1 MSKNWGYAGQVH
13 LEQRRTWS
21 MDRKTWGQGAV
32 PQTKFAGG
40 WAAERWQKSLPL
52 CTLHFSLKSF
62 APNPEFHIQLFFCKQ
77 VSNCPLNT
85 SLTVFF
91 FTLVACQHLATI
103 KAAGCGL
110 EGHMPDLSRL
120 SIVTVD
126 RTAYTSWR
134 ASLDETLQTLDISNN
149 RISKVQSFPSD
160 VQSVTLANNP
170 AIAFSPGLLERSLNK
185 GIALDLQG
193 VSLVNPGEAEQLVK
207 TRKLIMTEVVT
218 SFDKSRGYECKSI
231 THSSLVITPAMFLP
245 DTLCV
250 CAAGWTGAGIK
261 CNKCPADTYRA
272 SNTSASKCSR
282 CPANSHAE
290 PASVSITGC
299 RCVLGEMYQEGDEW
313 RCGCPQGQ
321 AHLGNTCVNCDPL
334 KLSCIHTGSEAHSAP
349 PLEGFARVAPNETQA
364 FKCFGSRCTSTN
376 ADRDHLGCVKGYKS
390 TLCSD
395 CIPHYH
401 RDGTKCKPCPK
412 NAPTFPWLGVG
423 VYLLVISIIVTL
435 VTLVIWR
442 NASSFDAV
450 KTLAASQ
457 GLVLLQ
463 ICQLWPIMS
472 GLSTESEGSGMWEM
486 PYIETLQ
493 LSFQSFKESLTLQCH
508 YDGTVVR
515 WIFAILSPVIPLL
528 VILACLTLEI
538 YDRGMGIGTAL
549 KALTLVYIG
558 GASACSELFRCQTVD
573 ANGDELPAAFHFRKY
588 LPNLGCET
596 VPDVDAVAYGTAFCY
611 GVVIPACLLYLYV
624 KQQVQTQQ
632 VRTCLAAALFREKE
646 LNISWQKI
654 EITDSKTET
663 QRHLVASATAYVS
676 VLFRGRVRMKIS
688 GSKLQICQSCQ
699 NMVNLKFVN
708 LPPSFLRIIG
718 IPIEVSCSETFCV
731 CVSKLIFAVQVAMS

>member
-1 MSKNWGYAGQVH
+1 M
-13 LEQRRTWS
+13 
-21 MDRKTWGQGAV
+21 
-32 PQTKFAGG
+32 
-40 WAAERWQKSLPL
+40 
-52 CTLHFSLKSF
+52 
-62 APNPEFHIQLFFCKQ
+62 KQ

-85 SLTVFF
+85 SLMVFF
-91 FTLVACQHLATI
+91 VPLVACRHLATI

-110 EGHMPDLSRL
+110 QGHMPNLRTLSGF
-120 SIVTVD
+120 TVD
-126 RTAYTSWR
+126 SSRRFFWR
-134 ASLDETLQTLDISNN
+134 ARLDDTLQMLDISNN
-149 RISKVQSFPSD
+149 HISKVQSFPWD

-170 AIAFSPGLLERSLNK
+170 VIEFSPGLLESSLNK
-185 GIALDLQG
+185 GISLDLQG
-193 VSLVNPGEAEQLVK
+193 SSLVNPGEAEQLIK
-207 TRKLIMTEVVT
+207 AGKLTMTESVT
-218 SFDKSRGYECKSI
+218 SFDKSMGYECKSI

-250 CAAGWTGAGIK
+250 CAAGWTGSGIK
-261 CNKCPADTYRA
+261 CNKCPVDTYRP
-272 SNTSASKCSR
+272 SNTSASKCSP
-282 CPANSHAE
+282 CPAHSRAE
-290 PASVSITGC
+290 SASVSITGC

-349 PLEGFARVAPNETQA
+349 PLEGFARVAPNSTQA
-364 FKCFGSRCTSTN
+364 FKCFGSHCKSAN
-376 ADRDHLGCVKGYKS
+376 ADRDHLGCAKGYKS

-395 CIPHYH
+395 CMPHYH
-401 RDGTKCKPCPK
+401 RDGTQCKPCPK

-423 VYLLVISIIVTL
+423 VFLLVISIIVTL
-435 VTLVIWR
+435 MIWRRPSQRDPR

-457 GLVLLQ
+457 GSVLLQ

-472 GLSTESEGSGMWEM
+472 GLSTIEREGSGMWEM
-486 PYIETLQ
+486 PYIEALQ

-508 YDGTVVR
+508 YDGTIAR
-515 WIFAILSPVIPLL
+515 WTFAILSPIIPLL

-538 YDRGMGIGTAL
+538 YDRGMGVGTAL

-573 ANGDELPAAFHFRKY
+573 ANGDELPVKFHFRKY
-588 LPNLGCET
+588 LPNVGCET

-611 GVVIPACLLYLYV
+611 GVVIPTCLLYLYV

-632 VRTCLAAALFREKE
+632 VRTCLAAALFGEKE
-646 LNISWQKI
+646 LNVSWQKI
-654 EITDSKTET
+654 GYTDSKTET

-699 NMVNLKFVN
+699 KLVKFVN

-718 IPIEVSCSETFCV
+718 IPIEVSCS
-731 CVSKLIFAVQVAMS
+731 

>member
-1 MSKNWGYAGQVH
+1 MLFPKLNFLEAGLPKDDKNRCACEPCIFPSIVSH
-13 LEQRRTWS
+13 PTLNFTFS
-21 MDRKTWGQGAV
+21 CS
-32 PQTKFAGG
+32 
-40 WAAERWQKSLPL
+40 SLVRG
-52 CTLHFSLKSF
+52 HFF
-62 APNPEFHIQLFFCKQ
+62 KQ

-85 SLTVFF
+85 SPMVFF
-91 FTLVACQHLATI
+91 LPLVACRHLATI

-110 EGHMPDLSRL
+110 EGHMPDLNRL
-120 SIVTVD
+120 SVIVD
-126 RTAYTSWR
+126 DAGFASWP
-134 ASLDETLQTLDISNN
+134 ASLDSTLQLLDIANN
-149 RISKVQSFPSD
+149 RISKILSFPSG

-170 AIAFSPGLLERSLNK
+170 VIEFSPGLLESSLNK
-185 GIALDLQG
+185 GISLDLQG
-193 VSLVNPGEAEQLVK
+193 VSLVNPSEAQQLIE
-207 TRKLIMTEVVT
+207 TRKLIMTEAVT
-218 SFDKSRGYECKSI
+218 SFDKSMGYECKSI

-250 CAAGWTGAGIK
+250 CAAGWTGTGIK
-261 CNKCPADTYRA
+261 CDKCPVDTYRA
-272 SNTSASKCSR
+272 SNANASKCSP
-282 CPANSHAE
+282 CPTHSRAE

-299 RCVLGEMYQEGDEW
+299 RCVLGEMYQQGDEW

-334 KLSCIHTGSEAHSAP
+334 KLSCMHTGSEAHSAP
-349 PLEGFARVAPNETQA
+349 PLEGFARVAPNATQA

-395 CIPHYH
+395 CVPHYH

-412 NAPTFPWLGVG
+412 NAPTFPWIGV
-423 VYLLVISIIVTL
+423 VVFLLVISIIVTL
-435 VTLVIWR
+435 VIWRRASQTATR

-457 GLVLLQ
+457 GSVLLQ

-472 GLSTESEGSGMWEM
+472 GLSTIESEGSGMWEV
-486 PYIETLQ
+486 PYIQALQ
-493 LSFQSFKESLTLQCH
+493 LSFQSFKESLRLQCY
-508 YDGTVVR
+508 YDGTLVR
-515 WIFAILSPVIPLL
+515 WIFAILSPIIPLL
-528 VILACLTLEI
+528 IILACLTLEI

-573 ANGDELPAAFHFRKY
+573 ANGEELPVAFHFRKY

-611 GVVIPACLLYLYV
+611 GFVIPICLLYLYA

-632 VRTCLAAALFREKE
+632 VRTCFAAALFREKE
-646 LNISWQKI
+646 INISWQKI
-654 EITDSKTET
+654 VEYTDSKTET

-676 VLFRGRVRMKIS
+676 VLLRGRVRMKIS
-688 GSKLQICQSCQ
+688 GSKLQMGQSCQ
-699 NMVNLKFVN
+699 KLVNLSMYR
-708 LPPSFLRIIG
+708 LPFLEILAY
-718 IPIEVSCSETFCV
+718 PL
-731 CVSKLIFAVQVAMS
+731 K

>member
-1 MSKNWGYAGQVH
+1 MTKIVALVH
-13 LEQRRTWS
+13 LAFFVQDFRTQPWI
-21 MDRKTWGQGAV
+21 WHLAAFLFVGAV
-32 PQTKFAGG
+32 
-40 WAAERWQKSLPL
+40 L
-52 CTLHFSLKSF
+52 
-62 APNPEFHIQLFFCKQ
+62 KQ
-77 VSNCPLNT
+77 VSNCQLNT
-85 SLTVFF
+85 SLMVSFF
-91 FTLVACQHLATI
+91 PLLACRHLATI

-110 EGHMPDLSRL
+110 EGHMPDLSRY
-120 SIVTVD
+120 SIVSVD
-126 RTAYTSWR
+126 RTAYTSWP
-134 ASLDETLQTLDISNN
+134 APVDSALQVLDISNN
-149 RISKVQSFPSD
+149 RISKVKSFPFA
-160 VQSVTLANNP
+160 VQSMTLANNP
-170 AIAFSPGLLERSLNK
+170 IIDFSPGLLESSLNK
-185 GIALDLQG
+185 GISLDLQG
-193 VSLVNPGEAEQLVK
+193 VSLVNPGEAAQLIN
-207 TRKLIMTEVVT
+207 TRKLIVTEGIT
-218 SFDKSRGYECKSI
+218 SIDKSMGYECKSI

-245 DTLCV
+245 DILCV
-250 CAAGWTGAGIK
+250 CAAGWTGTGTK

-272 SNTSASKCSR
+272 SNTSASKCSP

-299 RCVLGEMYQEGDEW
+299 RCVLGEMYQQGDES

-321 AHLGNTCVNCDPL
+321 AHLRNTCVNCDPL
-334 KLSCIHTGSEAHSAP
+334 KLACIRTGSEAHSAT
-349 PLEGFARVAPNETQA
+349 PLEGFARVAPNATQA
-364 FKCFGSRCTSTN
+364 FKCFGSRCTSDN

-395 CIPHYH
+395 CMPHYH

-412 NAPTFPWLGVG
+412 NAPPFPWLGVG
-423 VYLLVISIIVTL
+423 VFLLVISIIVTL

-457 GLVLLQ
+457 GSVLLQ

-472 GLSTESEGSGMWEM
+472 GLSTIESEGNGMWEM
-486 PYIETLQ
+486 PYIEALQ
-493 LSFQSFKESLTLQCH
+493 LSFQSFKESLTLQCY
-508 YDGTVVR
+508 YDGTIVR
-515 WIFAILSPVIPLL
+515 WIFAIVSPILPLL

-573 ANGDELPAAFHFRKY
+573 ANGDKLPVEFHFRKY

-632 VRTCLAAALFREKE
+632 VRTCFAAALIGEKE

-654 EITDSKTET
+654 EYTDSKKET

-688 GSKLQICQSCQ
+688 GSKLQMCQSCQ
-699 NMVNLKFVN
+699 KLVKFVHFS
-708 LPPSFLRIIG
+708 PSFHTLLGVRVF
-718 IPIEVSCSETFCV
+718 VSVFPSWVLLCRWECHSDT
-731 CVSKLIFAVQVAMS
+731 SRRSA

>member
-1 MSKNWGYAGQVH
+1 MSH
-13 LEQRRTWS
+13 
-21 MDRKTWGQGAV
+21 
-32 PQTKFAGG
+32 
-40 WAAERWQKSLPL
+40 
-52 CTLHFSLKSF
+52 
-62 APNPEFHIQLFFCKQ
+62 
-77 VSNCPLNT
+77 
-85 SLTVFF
+85 
-91 FTLVACQHLATI
+91 
-103 KAAGCGL
+103 
-110 EGHMPDLSRL
+110 LSRL
-120 SIVTVD
+120 SSTVD
-126 RTAYTSWR
+126 GIGWTSWP
-134 ASLDETLQTLDISNN
+134 ASVDSALQVLDISSN

-170 AIAFSPGLLERSLNK
+170 VIEFSPGLLESSLNK
-185 GIALDLQG
+185 GISLDLQG
-193 VSLVNPGEAEQLVK
+193 VSLVNPGEAEQLIK
-207 TRKLIMTEVVT
+207 AGKLTMTESVT
-218 SFDKSRGYECKSI
+218 SFDKSMGYECKSI

-250 CAAGWTGAGIK
+250 CAAGWTGTGIK
-261 CNKCPADTYRA
+261 CNKCPVDTYRV
-272 SNTSASKCSR
+272 SNTSANKCSH
-282 CPANSHAE
+282 CPARSHAE

-299 RCVLGEMYQEGDEW
+299 RCVLGEMYQQGDEW

-334 KLSCIHTGSEAHSAP
+334 KLACIQTGSEAHSAP
-349 PLEGFARVAPNETQA
+349 PLEGFARVAPNSTQA
-364 FKCFGSRCTSTN
+364 FKCFGSRCASDN

-395 CIPHYH
+395 CMPHYH
-401 RDGTKCKPCPK
+401 RDGAKCKPCPK
-412 NAPTFPWLGVG
+412 NAPTFPWLGIG
-423 VYLLVISIIVTL
+423 VFLLVIGIIVI
-435 VTLVIWR
+435 LVIWRRPRQTDPR

-457 GLVLLQ
+457 GSVLLQ

-472 GLSTESEGSGMWEM
+472 GLSTIEREGSGMWEM
-486 PYIETLQ
+486 PYIEALQ
-493 LSFQSFKESLTLQCH
+493 LSFQSFKESLTLQCY

-515 WIFAILSPVIPLL
+515 WIFAIVSPIIPLL

-538 YDRGMGIGTAL
+538 YDRGVGIGTAL

-573 ANGDELPAAFHFRKY
+573 ANGEELPVEFHFRKY
-588 LPNLGCET
+588 LPNLGCEP

-611 GVVIPACLLYLYV
+611 GVVIPTCLLYLYV

-632 VRTCLAAALFREKE
+632 VRTCLAAALIGEKE

-654 EITDSKTET
+654 EYTDSKKET

-699 NMVNLKFVN
+699 NLVNLLIYRLPFLELLAYPLRRVAVRVFVSVF
-708 LPPSFLRIIG
+708 PS
-718 IPIEVSCSETFCV
+718 
-731 CVSKLIFAVQVAMS
+731 

>member
-1 MSKNWGYAGQVH
+1 M
-13 LEQRRTWS
+13 
-21 MDRKTWGQGAV
+21 
-32 PQTKFAGG
+32 
-40 WAAERWQKSLPL
+40 
-52 CTLHFSLKSF
+52 
-62 APNPEFHIQLFFCKQ
+62 KQ

-85 SLTVFF
+85 SLMVFF
-91 FTLVACQHLATI
+91 VPLVACRHLATI

-110 EGHMPDLSRL
+110 QGHMPDLRRL
-120 SIVTVD
+120 SGFTVD
-126 RTAYTSWR
+126 SSLRLSWS
-134 ASLDETLQTLDISNN
+134 APLDKTLQMLDISNN
-149 RISKVQSFPSD
+149 HISKVQSFPWD

-170 AIAFSPGLLERSLNK
+170 VIEFSPGLLESSLNK
-185 GIALDLQG
+185 GISLDLQG
-193 VSLVNPGEAEQLVK
+193 SSLVNPGEAEQLIK
-207 TRKLIMTEVVT
+207 AGKLTMTESVT
-218 SFDKSRGYECKSI
+218 SFDKSMGYECKSI

-250 CAAGWTGAGIK
+250 CAAGWTGSGIK
-261 CNKCPADTYRA
+261 CNKCPVDTYRP
-272 SNTSASKCSR
+272 SNTSASKCSP
-282 CPANSHAE
+282 CPAHSRAE
-290 PASVSITGC
+290 SASVSITGC

-349 PLEGFARVAPNETQA
+349 PLEGFARVAPNSTQA
-364 FKCFGSRCTSTN
+364 FKCFGSRCTSDS

-395 CIPHYH
+395 CVPYYH
-401 RDGTKCKPCPK
+401 RDGAKCKPCPR

-423 VYLLVISIIVTL
+423 VFLLVISVMVTL
-435 VTLVIWR
+435 MALVIWRRPSQRDPR
-442 NASSFDAV
+442 NASSFEAV

-457 GLVLLQ
+457 GSVLLQ

-472 GLSTESEGSGMWEM
+472 GLSTSESEGRGMWEM

-493 LSFQSFKESLTLQCH
+493 LSFQSFKESLTLQCY
-508 YDGTVVR
+508 YDGTIVR
-515 WIFAILSPVIPLL
+515 WIFAILSPIIPLL
-528 VILACLTLEI
+528 VVLACLTLEI

-573 ANGDELPAAFHFRKY
+573 ANGEELPVEFHFRKY
-588 LPNLGCET
+588 LPNLGCEP

-611 GVVIPACLLYLYV
+611 GVVIPTCLLYLYV

-632 VRTCLAAALFREKE
+632 VRTCLAAALIGEKK

-654 EITDSKTET
+654 EYTDSEKET

-699 NMVNLKFVN
+699 NIVNL
-708 LPPSFLRIIG
+708 LIYRLLFLELLAYPLR
-718 IPIEVSCSETFCV
+718 
-731 CVSKLIFAVQVAMS
+731 

>member
-1 MSKNWGYAGQVH
+1 M
-13 LEQRRTWS
+13 
-21 MDRKTWGQGAV
+21 
-32 PQTKFAGG
+32 
-40 WAAERWQKSLPL
+40 
-52 CTLHFSLKSF
+52 
-62 APNPEFHIQLFFCKQ
+62 KQ

-85 SLTVFF
+85 SLMVFF
-91 FTLVACQHLATI
+91 VPLVACRHLATI

-110 EGHMPDLSRL
+110 QGHMPNLRTLSGF
-120 SIVTVD
+120 TVD
-126 RTAYTSWR
+126 SSRRFFWR
-134 ASLDETLQTLDISNN
+134 ARLDDTLQMLDISNN
-149 RISKVQSFPSD
+149 HISKVQSFPWD

-170 AIAFSPGLLERSLNK
+170 VIEFSPGLLESSLNK
-185 GIALDLQG
+185 GISLDLQG
-193 VSLVNPGEAEQLVK
+193 SSLVNPGEAEQLIK
-207 TRKLIMTEVVT
+207 AGKLSMTESVT
-218 SFDKSRGYECKSI
+218 SFDKSMGYECKSI

-250 CAAGWTGAGIK
+250 CAAGWTGSGIK
-261 CNKCPADTYRA
+261 CNKCPVDTYRP
-272 SNTSASKCSR
+272 SNTSASKCSP
-282 CPANSHAE
+282 CPAHSRAE
-290 PASVSITGC
+290 SASVSITGC

-349 PLEGFARVAPNETQA
+349 PLEGFARVAPNSTQA
-364 FKCFGSRCTSTN
+364 FKCFGSHCKSAN
-376 ADRDHLGCVKGYKS
+376 ADRDHLGCAKGYKS

-395 CIPHYH
+395 CMPHYH
-401 RDGTKCKPCPK
+401 RDGTQCKPCPK

-423 VYLLVISIIVTL
+423 VFLFVISIIVTL
-435 VTLVIWR
+435 MIWRRPSQRDPR

-457 GLVLLQ
+457 GSVLLQ

-472 GLSTESEGSGMWEM
+472 GLSTIEREGSGMWEM
-486 PYIETLQ
+486 PYIEALQ
-493 LSFQSFKESLTLQCH
+493 LSFQSFKESLTLQCY

-515 WIFAILSPVIPLL
+515 WIFAIVSPIIPLL

-538 YDRGMGIGTAL
+538 YDRGVGIGTAL

-573 ANGDELPAAFHFRKY
+573 ANGEELPEEFHFRKY
-588 LPNLGCET
+588 LPNLGCEP

-611 GVVIPACLLYLYV
+611 GVVIPTCLLYLYV

-632 VRTCLAAALFREKE
+632 VRTCLAAALIGEKE

-654 EITDSKTET
+654 EYTDSKKET

-699 NMVNLKFVN
+699 NIVNL
-708 LPPSFLRIIG
+708 LIYRLLFLELLASPLR
-718 IPIEVSCSETFCV
+718 
-731 CVSKLIFAVQVAMS
+731 